1 MYQIFFVFTT
11 SERETEREA
20 TQFSILQ
27 QLSFVRS
34 CVACHPKLQCGCCI
48 FAQSQKS
55 LRNARESRL
64 EERGQPQL
72 AQLQSQSLIKPRF
85 LSTLFCVLS
94 SFLFLFFRHYVLMYF
109 FHFSLAESHMAP
121 STWSEATSRV
131 WLSTTSPMS
140 IRASTSAG
148 RPATSMAR
156 SVSPY
161 PIPFH
166 CKLWVSLCVPVSVY
180 SYVLCTCCCG

>member
-1 MYQIFFVFTT
+1 MLH
-11 SERETEREA
+11 A
-20 TQFSILQ
+20 TQSCNVAAAFLPNPKKAYATQ
-27 QLSFVRS
+27 GRADWRS
-34 CVACHPKLQCGCCI
+34 GG
-48 FAQSQKS
+48 
-55 LRNARESRL
+55 NRL
-64 EERGQPQL
+64 QPQL

-156 SVSPY
+156 SVLPY

>member
-1 MYQIFFVFTT
+1 MCLQPARGRGRQRERSYAIFNIAT
-11 SERETEREA
+11 SPVRSLARVLHA
-20 TQFSILQ
+20 TQSCNVAVAFLPNPKKADATQRSLNLRNSLPELDQTSIFIDFIL
-27 QLSFVRS
+27 
-34 CVACHPKLQCGCCI
+34 CI
-48 FAQSQKS
+48 F
-55 LRNARESRL
+55 
-64 EERGQPQL
+64 
-72 AQLQSQSLIKPRF
+72 
-85 LSTLFCVLS
+85 LS
-94 SFLFLFFRHYVLMYF
+94 SFPLFSGIMCLCISSF
-109 FHFSLAESHMAP
+109 FSLAESHMAP

-140 IRASTSAG
+140 TRASTSAV

-166 CKLWVSLCVPVSVY
+166 CKLWVSVY

>member
-1 MYQIFFVFTT
+1 MYQIFFVFAT
-11 SERETEREA
+11 SERETERGYAIFNIA
-20 TQFSILQ
+20 TAL
-27 QLSFVRS
+27 VRS
-34 CVACHPKLQCGCCI
+34 LVCCMPPKVAMWLLHFCPIPKKLTQRKGEQIGGGGAASTCATPEPELDQTSIFIDFILCI
-48 FAQSQKS
+48 F
-55 LRNARESRL
+55 
-64 EERGQPQL
+64 
-72 AQLQSQSLIKPRF
+72 
-85 LSTLFCVLS
+85 S
-94 SFLFLFFRHYVLMYF
+94 SSPFLFFRHYVLMYF

-140 IRASTSAG
+140 IRASTSAV